1 MISLISVAHAAADNK
16 AQIAAKEFVV
26 KINDAILFPLIA
38 LMMALAFLFF
48 LWGAFEYVK
57 NAENQTARETG
68 KRHLIYGVLGMFIM
82 LSAYAILNIA
92 AGTFGL
98 EKELK
103 NANDPITTLAP
114 SVSRLPSSRPDFNAA
129 GYVPADSTY
138 WDGDT
143 ADSFGGDSGYIP
155 YDDTPP
161 DMITDID
168 LDRFGTPPDEN
179 YTLPDIPQGSDEFVF
194 SPRPAQPLSPPEQ
207 EIFSRYVD
215 TYLVQN
221 LPGRTALEN
230 NVDEQNILNEYKKFG
245 VTEIIFMTD
254 AGAYGTREEAG
265 AVWQQESLCKK
276 AGGEMTLESGSNK
289 VTSRSMYICLR

>member
-114 SVSRLPSSRPDFNAA
+114 SVSRLPTSRPDFDSG
-129 GYVPADSTY
+129 GYVPSDSTY
-138 WDGDT
+138 WEEGIVDDGSKGVSDDITNQCDT
-143 ADSFGGDSGYIP
+143 VIINGTCVDNGAVINNPDPSDEVSGISLIVAELIASGWDPETAFIIGKSYLYYTDRDKA
-155 YDDTPP
+155 YDDLTVHVNAGT
-161 DMITDID
+161 ITARSRDQYI
-168 LDRFGTPPDEN
+168 F
-179 YTLPDIPQGSDEFVF
+179 
-194 SPRPAQPLSPPEQ
+194 EQ
-207 EIFSRYVD
+207 FD
-215 TYLVQN
+215 
-221 LPGRTALEN
+221 
-230 NVDEQNILNEYKKFG
+230 
-245 VTEIIFMTD
+245 
-254 AGAYGTREEAG
+254 
-265 AVWQQESLCKK
+265 
-276 AGGEMTLESGSNK
+276 SN
-289 VTSRSMYICLR
+289 